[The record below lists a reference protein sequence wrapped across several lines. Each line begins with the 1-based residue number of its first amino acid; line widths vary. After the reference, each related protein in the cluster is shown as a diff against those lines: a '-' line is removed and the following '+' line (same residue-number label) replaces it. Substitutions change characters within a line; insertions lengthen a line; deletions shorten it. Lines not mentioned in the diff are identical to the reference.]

1 MKMKLEHHIYKYM
14 NSMSNQAKHPY
25 NKQAKWAGGIL
36 LALVIG
42 ATIWAG
48 FLLNNYYI
56 SQSI

>member
-1 MKMKLEHHIYKYM
+1 M

-25 NKQAKWAGGIL
+25 NKQAKWAVGVL
-36 LALVIG
+36 LTLVIG

>member
-1 MKMKLEHHIYKYM
+1 M

-42 ATIWAG
+42 TTIWAG
-48 FLLNNYYI
+48 ILLNNYYI